1 MSPTRSARRLAGRL
15 VLLALLVAALLVV
28 LVPATAAPPPWSNAQ
43 GNGQGVG
50 AVDDHQPYGVGNG
63 RKIK

>member
-15 VLLALLVAALLVV
+15 ALLALLVAALLVV
-28 LVPATAAPPPWSNAQ
+28 LVPATAAPPPWSN
-43 GNGQGVG
+43 GQGVG